1 MLGHATVS
9 YDGEVL
15 QETDL
20 LAIADVAKSE
30 ISAMK
35 TDTAAYM
42 QRNWWKWI
50 VLVILLIVLV
60 LAALYVWA
68 AIRRRIR
75 RRQRIEQRRNALR
88 RSQSERSRFDPW
100 EDENE

>member
-1 MLGHATVS
+1 MGHATVS
-9 YDGEVL
+9 YDGELL

-20 LAIADVAKSE
+20 LAIADVARSE

-50 VLVILLIVLV
+50 VLLIVIV
-60 LAALYVWA
+60 VAIFAALYLWA
-68 AIRRRIR
+68 SIRRRIR

-88 RSQSERSRFDPW
+88 ERQRQARQIDAW
-100 EDENE
+100 EEDER